1 MCISNNAAE
10 WNRFNALP
18 KDVSPMPNTIKTHR
32 TMNRAA
38 FSRVLLGL
46 SVSAGVGFAMI
57 TQSACLGAP
66 PCDQCDAKI
75 SQPSEPSCGCES
87 NIHAHPQRTS
97 NACTTCKPAC
107 GLSFAE
113 KFLKKLDEAGDRF
126 EASRRK
132 VKSGQCD
139 SCFHQAEARHNL
151 HTGRVAQPSCGCETC
166 SSEPVY
172 IPAVPH
178 YTPAHLP
185 VQVRS
190 STPGVSGAIGDKRP
204 KVMAQEPTKPSLQE
218 TKKPIQEP
226 ALVRAPFEPRTPP
239 AAPPTL
245 AQPMTP
251 PVENIEPPKLPSTP
265 AAAPALP
272 DVLVD
277 PFKDD
282 PTAYQNPT
290 QPKSIQLTSAR
301 RTQPNALRLRS
312 PHVAEPMTID
322 APEPLT
328 DMQRDATRAEFG
340 TAPETKV
347 LDPKEAVVPI
357 AYQQMLPVRVSLR
370 SSSSPS
376 DPGEE
381 PRVSRIAVPRSR

>member
-1 MCISNNAAE
+1 
-10 WNRFNALP
+10 
-18 KDVSPMPNTIKTHR
+18 MPNTIKTHR

-57 TQSACLGAP
+57 TQSACLAAP
-66 PCDQCDAKI
+66 PFDQCDAKI
-75 SQPSEPSCGCES
+75 SRPSEPSCGCES

-97 NACTTCKPAC
+97 NACKTCKPAC

-139 SCFHQAEARHNL
+139 SCFHQAETRHNL
-151 HTGRVAQPSCGCETC
+151 HTSRPAQPSCGCEAC

-172 IPAVPH
+172 IPALPH
-178 YTPAHLP
+178 HTPAHPP
-185 VQVRS
+185 VQVRN
-190 STPGVSGAIGDKRP
+190 STPGVSGAIGDKLP
-204 KVMAQEPTKPSLQE
+204 KATAQEPTKPSLQE

-245 AQPMTP
+245 AQPVAP
-251 PVENIEPPKLPSTP
+251 PVENIEPPKLPSATP
-265 AAAPALP
+265 DLPALP

-282 PTAYQNPT
+282 PTAYQDPS

-301 RTQPNALRLRS
+301 RTQPNALRLRT
-312 PHVAEPMTID
+312 PHVADPMTID

-328 DMQRDATRAEFG
+328 DTQRDATRTDIG
-340 TAPETKV
+340 NPSMTK
-347 LDPKEAVVPI
+347 EGERTESVVPI
-357 AYQQMLPVRVSLR
+357 AYQQVLPVRVSLR

-376 DPGEE
+376 DPGDE